1 MMASPD
7 YYQVLG
13 ISRKA
18 TAREIRRAYRALA
31 RKFHPDFNPGDG
43 AALQKF
49 REIREAYEVLSSSR
63 KRKAYDYY
71 GPDFG
76 LRIPTKS
83 FEETGPPSY
92 PALRSRSD
100 SFRYGAPADPTNR
113 PVRSG
118 SAWPDVIT
126 ALGGRAVFAL
136 FFVGFAFLYFL
147 WPDSK
152 VKEFKLARQ
161 ALQQVHSWKM
171 EIRGVDSDSNP
182 ARYLD
187 EVSCPSS
194 ERVTHH
200 VMAKIDG
207 QPTELTLGTATIGN
221 KHYYHD
227 VHARNWVPD
236 GMVVTRAGDSCARL
250 SQWFPFNEWLG
261 SQYAIEKQGVREAGD
276 GRCREWKIVTLGAP
290 SSGQFVCLG
299 LIDRL
304 PRFQGAPNNPE
315 ERRFYDWNV
324 PIHFQPPG
332 LDGQ

>member
-1 MMASPD
+1 M
-7 YYQVLG
+7 
-13 ISRKA
+13 
-18 TAREIRRAYRALA
+18 
-31 RKFHPDFNPGDG
+31 
-43 AALQKF
+43 
-49 REIREAYEVLSSSR
+49 
-63 KRKAYDYY
+63 
-71 GPDFG
+71 
-76 LRIPTKS
+76 
-83 FEETGPPSY
+83 
-92 PALRSRSD
+92 
-100 SFRYGAPADPTNR
+100 
-113 PVRSG
+113 
-118 SAWPDVIT
+118 
-126 ALGGRAVFAL
+126 FAL